1 VKPEGPHRR
10 CVGCRQSKP
19 QAQLF
24 RLVAEGGLA
33 VPGKGK
39 PGRACWL
46 CKDER
51 CAKEAVKGGQIARAF
66 KGKAKSP
73 ALERLLQWFSGL
85 GSLDGER
92 GHGLKS

>member
-1 VKPEGPHRR
+1 MK
-10 CVGCRQSKP
+10 
-19 QAQLF
+19 
-24 RLVAEGGLA
+24 GGLA
-33 VPGKGK
+33 VPGMSK
-39 PGRACWL
+39 PGRGCWL
-46 CKDER
+46 CKEER

-85 GSLDGER
+85 GSLDGDG